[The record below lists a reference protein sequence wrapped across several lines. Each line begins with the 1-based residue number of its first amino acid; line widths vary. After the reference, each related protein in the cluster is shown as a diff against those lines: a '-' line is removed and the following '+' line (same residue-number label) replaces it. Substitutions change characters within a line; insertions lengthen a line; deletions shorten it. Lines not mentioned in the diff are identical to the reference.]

1 MADTFSQIHLHL
13 IFGVKNRIGLIHPR
27 WKNDLY
33 SYIGGVITNNGCTPI
48 KIGGHTDHV
57 HILLGMSVTT
67 HIPSLVK
74 AIKLATNKW
83 VNERHLTRRKFEWQ
97 NGYVVFSCSPNRSE
111 ELIRYIDGQ
120 EEHHRVTTFREEYMK
135 FLRSYKVAFSEDFV
149 FQELL

>member
-97 NGYVVFSCSPNRSE
+97 NGYGVFSCSPNRSE